1 MTRKC
6 ILTNKKTI
14 KGNKVSHSNR
24 KTKRVFLPNL
34 HYRKIWLENEKRF
47 VRVRLSTKAL
57 KILDLK
63 GSDYLITYLKDN
75 NNA

>member
-1 MTRKC
+1 MARKC
-6 ILTNKKTI
+6 IITNKKTI

-24 KTKRVFLPNL
+24 KTKRIFLPNL
-34 HYRKIWLENEKRF
+34 HYRRIWLENEKRF

-63 GSDYLITYLKDN
+63 GSDYLITFLKDN

>member
-14 KGNKVSHSNR
+14 TGNKVSHSNR
-24 KTKRVFLPNL
+24 KTKRIFLPNL
-34 HYRKIWLENEKRF
+34 HYRKIWLENEQRF